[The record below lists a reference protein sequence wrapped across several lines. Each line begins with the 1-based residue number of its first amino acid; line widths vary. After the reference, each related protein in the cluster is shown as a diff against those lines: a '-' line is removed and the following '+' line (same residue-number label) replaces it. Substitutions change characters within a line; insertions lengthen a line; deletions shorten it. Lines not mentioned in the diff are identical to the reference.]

1 MLLIRIFIPSNS
13 FFVNFIYVSN
23 NFYILL
29 ISCNKDLEKTIIF
42 KIDHLMKNYY
52 FSHPPFI

>member
-1 MLLIRIFIPSNS
+1 MLLIRIFILSNS

-42 KIDHLMKNYY
+42 KIDHLIGEKLL
-52 FSHPPFI
+52 F

>member
-29 ISCNKDLEKTIIF
+29 ISCNKDLEKIIF
-42 KIDHLMKNYY
+42 KIDHLIGEKLL
-52 FSHPPFI
+52 F